1 MRVLARKEICIAAK
15 HVITHRIFGE
25 CYMVTKEQPVGLI
38 DYTLPKSDA
47 TKADIKRLCEEA
59 KKYGFWSV
67 CVNPTYVSV
76 ATDILGET
84 DVKVCSVVGFPL
96 GANTPEVKALEA
108 EKAVKDGAS
117 EIDMVMNIGAL
128 KSRDYELVK
137 REIRGVVERA
147 KAQKDTI
154 VKVIIET
161 GLLTEDEKV
170 LACRLVKESGADF
183 VKTSTGFNAPGA
195 NVHDVKLMR
204 KTVGSDFGVKASGG
218 IRTYRDAKKLIEAGA
233 NRIGTSSGIAI
244 IEGV

>member
-1 MRVLARKEICIAAK
+1 
-15 HVITHRIFGE
+15 
-25 CYMVTKEQPVGLI
+25 MVTKEQLAKLI
-38 DYTLPKSDA
+38 DHTLLKPNAAKE
-47 TKADIKRLCEEA
+47 DIKRLCGEA

-76 ATDILGET
+76 ATDILRET

-96 GANTPEVKALEA
+96 GATTPEVKALEA
-108 EKAVKDGAS
+108 QKAIKDGAS
-117 EIDMVMNIGAL
+117 EIDMVINIGAL

-137 REIRGVVERA
+137 RDIHEVVERA
-147 KAQKDTI
+147 KVQKDTV

-170 LACRLVKESGADF
+170 LACRLVKESGAGF

-195 NVHDVKLMR
+195 NVHDVQLMR
-204 KTVGSDFGVKASGG
+204 KTVGSDFDVKASGG

>member
-1 MRVLARKEICIAAK
+1 ML
-15 HVITHRIFGE
+15 
-25 CYMVTKEQPVGLI
+25 TKEQLAKLI
-38 DYTLPKSDA
+38 DHTLLKPDA
-47 TKADIKRLCEEA
+47 AKADIKRLCEEA
-59 KKYGFWSV
+59 EKYGFWSV

-76 ATDILGET
+76 AIDILGET

-108 EKAVKDGAS
+108 ETAIKDGAS
-117 EIDMVMNIGAL
+117 EIDMVMNVGAL
-128 KSRDYELVK
+128 KSCDYELVK
-137 REIRGVVERA
+137 RDIRGVVGRA
-147 KAQKDTI
+147 KAQKDTV

-195 NVHDVKLMR
+195 NVNDVKLMR
-204 KTVGSDFGVKASGG
+204 HTVGSDFGVKASGG
-218 IRTYRDAKKLIEAGA
+218 IRTYSDAKKLIEAGA
-233 NRIGTSSGIAI
+233 SRIGTSSGIAI